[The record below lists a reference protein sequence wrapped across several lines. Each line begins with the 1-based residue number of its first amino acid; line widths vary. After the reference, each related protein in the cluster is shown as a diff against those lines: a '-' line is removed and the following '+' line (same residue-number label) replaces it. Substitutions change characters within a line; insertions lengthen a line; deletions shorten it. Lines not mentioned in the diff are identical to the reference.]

1 MALPTFSLPTATPA
15 FQALPTL
22 SFNSTPA
29 MPISSSAASP
39 MPWPT
44 IPTYTPLAFTDP
56 SIPLSERIVY
66 YYFVTRV
73 EDPLPEGTVF
83 IAGHPL
89 APAYTDETYTSDT
102 AADLRTALEIVLHDG
117 RNIWRGSDLEIVEVI
132 FGNGHANIVL
142 QGEFFAA
149 GGGPLW
155 TAGRQ
160 ILMTVFANLSVQT
173 ASISVNG
180 GAVTNMGISNSREAL
195 PADYVYTRPGI
206 EPSMNESAYISRTP
220 TSVPALRP
228 SPTPLV
234 FTDPT
239 IPLSERIVYYYFVT
253 PAENPGPEGRVGG
266 LAPTYADETYTSD
279 TAADLKTALEIIL
292 KDGRNYWQGNELEIA
307 DATFSNG
314 HADVAL
320 QGKYFAMG
328 DGVRCIASR
337 QILFTVFANP
347 AVQTATVTLNGGL
360 IGNLCFFG
368 PPNTDD
374 YLNDAVYTRA
384 EIEKF
389 MGENA
394 YVSP

>member
-1 MALPTFSLPTATPA
+1 MNIFGRTIIPLFLAAALASCNSFQSTPTLRNAEIMQTAVSTVSTGLAETQPAQPAATPTTSHL
-15 FQALPTL
+15 LPTL
-22 SFNSTPA
+22 DLRTLTPVAAPESYVIVDAGAGAKSVRSGPGIKFDLSGDVQSPTKYPVIGKHQDWWLVDLGNHRSGWIHSQEHGTTFVGNAEAVPEVTPPLSPTAHVFPSSTP
-29 MPISSSAASP
+29 P
-39 MPWPT
+39 
-44 IPTYTPLAFTDP
+44 AFTDP

-66 YYFVTRV
+66 YYFVT
-73 EDPLPEGTVF
+73 
-83 IAGHPL
+83 
-89 APAYTDETYTSDT
+89 
-102 AADLRTALEIVLHDG
+102 
-117 RNIWRGSDLEIVEVI
+117 
-132 FGNGHANIVL
+132 
-142 QGEFFAA
+142 
-149 GGGPLW
+149 
-155 TAGRQ
+155 
-160 ILMTVFANLSVQT
+160 
-173 ASISVNG
+173 
-180 GAVTNMGISNSREAL
+180 
-195 PADYVYTRPGI
+195 
-206 EPSMNESAYISRTP
+206 
-220 TSVPALRP
+220 
-228 SPTPLV
+228 
-234 FTDPT
+234 
-239 IPLSERIVYYYFVT
+239 
-253 PAENPGPEGRVGG
+253 PAENPSPEGRVGG

-292 KDGRNYWQGNELEIA
+292 KDGRNHWRGNELEIA
-307 DATFSNG
+307 NATFSNG